1 MSGLSP
7 PSSFFVEHLP
17 ALTEA
22 ARHGP
27 ILDLACG
34 RGRHSVAAAEAGN
47 RVIGIDRNRDS
58 LADLQSLA
66 RSRGL
71 ALESVLA
78 DIENPVEIPLKP
90 NSCGAIL
97 VFRFLCRPLAP
108 KIEAALVPGGLLLY
122 ETFTVAQLEFAEG
135 PRNPAHLLA
144 AGELRTLFPGLRVA
158 SFREDVVG
166 SERPTALAHLAA
178 YKPAALRRDARA
190 HG

>member
-7 PSSFFVEHLP
+7 PSSFFVEHVP

-34 RGRHSVAAAEAGN
+34 RGRHSVAAAEAGT

-78 DIENPVEIPLKP
+78 DIENPAEIPLKP

-97 VFRFLCRPLAP
+97 VFRFLYRPLAP

-122 ETFTVAQLEFAEG
+122 ETFTVHQTKLAQGPKNEHFLLEE
-135 PRNPAHLLA
+135 
-144 AGELRTLFPGLRVA
+144 GELPALFAGL
-158 SFREDVVG
+158 EIY
-166 SERPTALAHLAA
+166 AA
-178 YKPAALRRDARA
+178 WEGWVDSDFPAAVARIA
-190 HG
+190 ARKR

>member
-1 MSGLSP
+1 LSGHSP
-7 PSSFFVEHLP
+7 PSRFFVEHVQ

-34 RGRHSVAAAEAGN
+34 RGRHSVAAAEAGT

-58 LADLQSLA
+58 LAALQSLA
-66 RSRGL
+66 RARGL
-71 ALESVLA
+71 TLESVRA
-78 DIENPVEIPLKP
+78 DIENPAEIPLKP

-108 KIEAALVPGGLLLY
+108 KIEAALIPGGLLLY
-122 ETFTVAQLEFAEG
+122 ETFTLLQLEFGAG
-135 PRNPAHLLA
+135 PRNPAHLLDS
-144 AGELRTLFPGLRVA
+144 GELPRLFPGLRVA
-158 SFREDVVG
+158 SFHEDVVG

-178 YKPAALRRDARA
+178 FKPS
-190 HG
+190 